1 MDGGW
6 ARLDNIPGVAGAWRP
21 ALGTTARVL
30 VADGHQLAPA
40 LTETDRV
47 IARVDDLASRFKP
60 GSELSRVN
68 SDPRPRIRVSHELAG
83 LLADALHWSRE
94 TGGLF
99 DPTVGA
105 ALLAAGYDR
114 DFSQLQERASAPV
127 APSGPAPGWHRV
139 QLEGQVLTRPHGLLL
154 DLGATAKAWAADRA
168 ATLAGAA
175 AGAACLVSLGGDI
188 ATSGPVPAGGWTVR
202 ITDDHLGGED
212 EPGQTVSLFARGL
225 ATSSTA
231 VRRWLR
237 QGMSMHHL
245 IDPRTGR
252 PARGRWQTATVVAD
266 SCLRANALS
275 TAALVGGEF
284 AEALLARFRAAAR
297 LVSADGRV
305 VHCGGWPSQGEELV
319 PLAGQA
325 GR

>member
-6 ARLDNIPGVAGAWRP
+6 ARLANIPGVAGAWRP

-30 VADGHQLAPA
+30 VAGGHQLAPA
-40 LTETDRV
+40 LTEADRV

-68 SDPRPRIRVSHELAG
+68 SDPRFRISVSRELAG

-114 DFSQLQERASAPV
+114 DFSQLQERTSAPV

-139 QLEGQVLTRPHGLLL
+139 QLEGQVLTRPPGLLL

-202 ITDDHLGGED
+202 IADDHLGGED

-275 TAALVGGEF
+275 TAALVGGEL